1 MPMSSRTSWLEPF
14 KPHQDQHIEQQLAHI
29 VPHDGHR
36 RKAFIAQ
43 NRRRGG
49 KAGKDDAAQYDDAA
63 LQTNPGVAFEE
74 ALADAAGWLS
84 GKCRQGNRRNGGGDV
99 EPEEPGVDGQNH
111 DRGQHP
117 DQKAA

>member
-1 MPMSSRTSWLEPF
+1 MGDLYYTKNPGVGLTDAHKLPHQLAGALH

-63 LQTNPGVAFEE
+63 LQTDAGVALRKLLPMLLVGSPAKE
-74 ALADAAGWLS
+74 AS
-84 GKCRQGNRRNGGGDV
+84 GIGAIAV
-99 EPEEPGVDGQNH
+99 
-111 DRGQHP
+111 
-117 DQKAA
+117 AI